1 MKSLNTFSGVWRC
14 IQRLHQ
20 IHPYEVETIFQ
31 RVGIAKSLLT
41 NQNVSIP
48 VEILLNFVIE
58 AQTVFKDELVS
69 INFGRM
75 AQVRPNYGEAFGLVF
90 VYSKNLQQGLKLL
103 QSFINTELE
112 GLNFLIIEEKN
123 HIKIQSVVDP
133 KIKNPSIYE
142 NLGLSILASFI
153 RSKRFQIKQI
163 NTKTVTQI
171 DDIKEKSVFNCPVFT
186 SCEETSLLISK
197 KNYLKKNSLSNPN
210 LVNYLS
216 TILEAKA
223 NNMTSKIS
231 LTEKVER
238 LMNNYENHFNLINI
252 QDVSIHLGLST
263 NSLRN
268 QLLKENTTFRKVLN
282 NFKLSKSKNLL
293 NGGLSVK
300 VISYQLGYAD
310 PSSFVRWFI
319 GQTDLTPSAYKLLFK
334 VKVLA
339 DLHYR
344 QKQ

>member
-1 MKSLNTFSGVWRC
+1 MNTFSGVWRC

-48 VEILLNFVIE
+48 VEILLNFVID
-58 AQTVFKDELVS
+58 AQTIFKDELVS

-171 DDIKEKSVFNCPVFT
+171 DDIKEKTVFNCPVYT

>member
-1 MKSLNTFSGVWRC
+1 MNTFSGVWRC

-48 VEILLNFVIE
+48 VEILLNFVID

-223 NNMTSKIS
+223 HDMTSKIS

-252 QDVSIHLGLST
+252 QDVSTHLGLST

>member
-1 MKSLNTFSGVWRC
+1 MNTFSGVWRC

-48 VEILLNFVIE
+48 VEILLNFVID

-171 DDIKEKSVFNCPVFT
+171 DDIKEKSVFNCPVFK

-216 TILEAKA
+216 TILEAKT

>member
-1 MKSLNTFSGVWRC
+1 MNTFSGVWRC

-41 NQNVSIP
+41 NHNVSIP
-48 VEILLNFVIE
+48 VEILLNFVID

>member
-1 MKSLNTFSGVWRC
+1 MNTFSGVWRC

-48 VEILLNFVIE
+48 VEILLNFIID

-69 INFGRM
+69 INFGRI
-75 AQVRPNYGEAFGLVF
+75 AQVRPNFGEAFGLVF

-210 LVNYLS
+210 LINYLS
-216 TILEAKA
+216 TILEAKV

-252 QDVSIHLGLST
+252 QDVSTHLGLST

-268 QLLKENTTFRKVLN
+268 QLLKENTSFRKVLN

>member
-1 MKSLNTFSGVWRC
+1 MNTFSGVWRC

-48 VEILLNFVIE
+48 VEILLNFVID

-103 QSFINTELE
+103 QSYINTELE

-123 HIKIQSVVDP
+123 HIKIQSVVNP
-133 KIKNPSIYE
+133 KIKHPSIYE

-223 NNMTSKIS
+223 HDMTSKIS

-252 QDVSIHLGLST
+252 QDVSTHLGLST

-268 QLLKENTTFRKVLN
+268 QLLKENTSFRKVLN

>member
-1 MKSLNTFSGVWRC
+1 MNTFSGVWRC

-48 VEILLNFVIE
+48 VEILLNFVID

-223 NNMTSKIS
+223 NNMTSQIS

>member
-1 MKSLNTFSGVWRC
+1 MNTFSGVWRC

-48 VEILLNFVIE
+48 VEILLNFVVD
-58 AQTVFKDELVS
+58 AQSVFKDELVS

-171 DDIKEKSVFNCPVFT
+171 DDIKEKSVFNCPVYT

-252 QDVSIHLGLST
+252 QDVSTHLGLST

>member
-1 MKSLNTFSGVWRC
+1 MNTFSGVWRC

-48 VEILLNFVIE
+48 VEILLNFVID

-103 QSFINTELE
+103 QSYINTELE

-171 DDIKEKSVFNCPVFT
+171 DDIKEKSVFNCPVYT

-223 NNMTSKIS
+223 HDMTSKIS

-252 QDVSIHLGLST
+252 QDVSTHLGLST

>member
-1 MKSLNTFSGVWRC
+1 MNTFSGVWRC

-31 RVGIAKSLLT
+31 RVGIEKRLLT

-48 VEILLNFVIE
+48 VEILLNFVID

-252 QDVSIHLGLST
+252 QDVSTHLGLST

>member
-1 MKSLNTFSGVWRC
+1 MNTFSGVWRC

-48 VEILLNFVIE
+48 VEILLNFVID

-344 QKQ
+344 QKR

>member
-1 MKSLNTFSGVWRC
+1 MNTFSGVWRC

-31 RVGIAKSLLT
+31 RVGIAKRLLT

-48 VEILLNFVIE
+48 VEILLNFVID

-252 QDVSIHLGLST
+252 QDVSIHLGLSK

>member
-1 MKSLNTFSGVWRC
+1 MNTFSGVWRC

-48 VEILLNFVIE
+48 VEILLNFVID

-223 NNMTSKIS
+223 NDMTSKIS

-252 QDVSIHLGLST
+252 QDVSIHLGLSK

>member
-1 MKSLNTFSGVWRC
+1 MNTFSGVWKC

-48 VEILLNFVIE
+48 VEILLNFVID

>member
-1 MKSLNTFSGVWRC
+1 MNTFSGVWRC

-41 NQNVSIP
+41 NQNVSLP
-48 VEILLNFVIE
+48 VEILLNFVID

-252 QDVSIHLGLST
+252 QDVSIHLGLSS

>member
-1 MKSLNTFSGVWRC
+1 MNTFSGVWRC

-48 VEILLNFVIE
+48 VEILLNFVID

-216 TILEAKA
+216 TILEAKE

-252 QDVSIHLGLST
+252 QDVSTHLGLST

-268 QLLKENTTFRKVLN
+268 QLLKENTSFRKVLN

>member
-1 MKSLNTFSGVWRC
+1 MNTFSGVWRC

-48 VEILLNFVIE
+48 VEMLLNFVID

-75 AQVRPNYGEAFGLVF
+75 AQVRPDYGEAFGLVF

-133 KIKNPSIYE
+133 KIKHPSIYE

-216 TILEAKA
+216 TILEAKT

>member
-1 MKSLNTFSGVWRC
+1 MNTFSGVWRC

-58 AQTVFKDELVS
+58 AQIVFKDELVS

>member
-1 MKSLNTFSGVWRC
+1 
-14 IQRLHQ
+14 
-20 IHPYEVETIFQ
+20 VETIFQ

-48 VEILLNFVIE
+48 VEILLNFVID

-252 QDVSIHLGLST
+252 QDVSIHLGLSS

>member
-1 MKSLNTFSGVWRC
+1 MNTFSGVWRC

-48 VEILLNFVIE
+48 VEILLNFVID

-171 DDIKEKSVFNCPVFT
+171 HDIKEKSVFNCPVFT

>member
-1 MKSLNTFSGVWRC
+1 M
-14 IQRLHQ
+14 
-20 IHPYEVETIFQ
+20 ETIFQ

-163 NTKTVTQI
+163 NTKTVTQL

-216 TILEAKA
+216 TILEAKT

-293 NGGLSVK
+293 NGGFSVK

>member
-1 MKSLNTFSGVWRC
+1 MNTFSGVWRC

-48 VEILLNFVIE
+48 VEILLNFVID

-103 QSFINTELE
+103 QSYINTELE

-223 NNMTSKIS
+223 HNMTSKIS

>member
-1 MKSLNTFSGVWRC
+1 
-14 IQRLHQ
+14 
-20 IHPYEVETIFQ
+20 VETIFQ

-48 VEILLNFVIE
+48 VEILLNFVID

-293 NGGLSVK
+293 NEGLSVK

>member
-1 MKSLNTFSGVWRC
+1 MNTFSGVWRC

-48 VEILLNFVIE
+48 VEILLNFVID

-197 KNYLKKNSLSNPN
+197 KNYLKKNSLSNHN

-293 NGGLSVK
+293 NGGFSVK

>member
-1 MKSLNTFSGVWRC
+1 MNTFSGVWRC

-31 RVGIAKSLLT
+31 RVGIAKSLLA

-48 VEILLNFVIE
+48 VEILLNFVID

-238 LMNNYENHFNLINI
+238 LMNNYENQFNLINI

>member
-1 MKSLNTFSGVWRC
+1 MNTFSGVWRC

-48 VEILLNFVIE
+48 VEILLNFVID

-171 DDIKEKSVFNCPVFT
+171 GDIKEKSVFNCAVFT
-186 SCEETSLLISK
+186 SSEETSLLISK

>member
-1 MKSLNTFSGVWRC
+1 MNTFSGVWRC

-41 NQNVSIP
+41 NQNVSLP
-48 VEILLNFVIE
+48 VEILLNFVID

-216 TILEAKA
+216 TILEAKT

>member
-1 MKSLNTFSGVWRC
+1 MNTFSGVWRC

-48 VEILLNFVIE
+48 VEILLNFVID

-171 DDIKEKSVFNCPVFT
+171 DDIKEKSVFNCPVYT

-252 QDVSIHLGLST
+252 QDVSTHLGLST

>member
-1 MKSLNTFSGVWRC
+1 MNTFSGVWRC

-48 VEILLNFVIE
+48 VEILLNFVID

-186 SCEETSLLISK
+186 SCEVTSLLISK

>member
-1 MKSLNTFSGVWRC
+1 MNTFSGVWRC

-48 VEILLNFVIE
+48 VEILLNFVID

-216 TILEAKA
+216 TILEAKT

-268 QLLKENTTFRKVLN
+268 QLQKENTTFRKVLN

>member
-1 MKSLNTFSGVWRC
+1 MNTFSGVWRC

-48 VEILLNFVIE
+48 VEILLNFVID

-133 KIKNPSIYE
+133 KIKHPSIYE

-252 QDVSIHLGLST
+252 QDVSIHLGLSK

>member
-1 MKSLNTFSGVWRC
+1 MNTFSGVWRC

-48 VEILLNFVIE
+48 VEILLNFVID

-216 TILEAKA
+216 TILEEKA

-252 QDVSIHLGLST
+252 QDVSIHLGLSK

>member
-1 MKSLNTFSGVWRC
+1 MNTFSGVWRC

-48 VEILLNFVIE
+48 VEILLNFVID

-197 KNYLKKNSLSNPN
+197 KNYLKKNSLSNHN

-252 QDVSIHLGLST
+252 QAVSTHLGLST

>member
-1 MKSLNTFSGVWRC
+1 MNTFSGVWRC

-20 IHPYEVETIFQ
+20 IHPYEVETIFK
-31 RVGIAKSLLT
+31 RVGIEKSLLT

-48 VEILLNFVIE
+48 VEILLNFVID

-197 KNYLKKNSLSNPN
+197 KNYLKKDSLSNPN

-252 QDVSIHLGLST
+252 QDVSIHLGLSK

>member
-1 MKSLNTFSGVWRC
+1 MNTFSGVWRC

-31 RVGIAKSLLT
+31 RVGIAKRLLA

-48 VEILLNFVIE
+48 VEILLNFVID

-252 QDVSIHLGLST
+252 QDVSTHLGLST

>member
-1 MKSLNTFSGVWRC
+1 MNTFSGVWRC

-31 RVGIAKSLLT
+31 RVGIAKRLLT

-48 VEILLNFVIE
+48 VEILLNFVID

-171 DDIKEKSVFNCPVFT
+171 DDIKEKSVFNCPVYT

-216 TILEAKA
+216 TILEAKT

-231 LTEKVER
+231 LNDKVER

>member
-1 MKSLNTFSGVWRC
+1 MNTFSGVWRC

-48 VEILLNFVIE
+48 VEILLNFVID

-103 QSFINTELE
+103 QSYINTELE

>member
-1 MKSLNTFSGVWRC
+1 MNTFSGVWRC

-48 VEILLNFVIE
+48 VEILLNFVID
-58 AQTVFKDELVS
+58 AQTVFNDELVS

-216 TILEAKA
+216 TILEAKT

-252 QDVSIHLGLST
+252 QDVSIHLGLSK

-293 NGGLSVK
+293 NGGFSVK

>member
-1 MKSLNTFSGVWRC
+1 M
-14 IQRLHQ
+14 
-20 IHPYEVETIFQ
+20 
-31 RVGIAKSLLT
+31 
-41 NQNVSIP
+41 
-48 VEILLNFVIE
+48 
-58 AQTVFKDELVS
+58 
-69 INFGRM
+69 
-75 AQVRPNYGEAFGLVF
+75 
-90 VYSKNLQQGLKLL
+90 

-216 TILEAKA
+216 TILEAKT

-238 LMNNYENHFNLINI
+238 LINNYENHFNLINI
-252 QDVSIHLGLST
+252 QAVSIHLGLST